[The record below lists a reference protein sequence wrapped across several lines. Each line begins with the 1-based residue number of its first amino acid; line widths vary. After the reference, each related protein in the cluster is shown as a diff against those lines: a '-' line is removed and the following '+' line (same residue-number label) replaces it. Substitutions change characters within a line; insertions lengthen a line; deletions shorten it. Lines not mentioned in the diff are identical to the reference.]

1 LLIKDI
7 QKCRHFTAM
16 DNTHLCELLHPARE
30 EEKVELHYSIA
41 HAVLKPGRA
50 SLPHRLKESSEVYYI
65 LEGSGVMNVEDE
77 EAEVKR
83 GQAVFIPPGSRQHIR
98 NSGSSDLEFLAIV
111 YPFWKKED
119 EEVEEVESKI

>member
-1 LLIKDI
+1 MLIKDI

-30 EEKVELHYSIA
+30 KVELPYSIA

-65 LEGSGVMNVEDE
+65 LEGSGVMNIEGE
-77 EAEVKR
+77 EAEVRR
-83 GQAVFIPPGSRQHIR
+83 GQAVFIPPGLWQHIR
-98 NSGSSDLEFLAIV
+98 NSGSTDLEFLAIV

-119 EEVEEVESKI
+119 EEVEEVESKT

>member
-7 QKCRHFTAM
+7 QKCKHFTAL

-30 EEKVELHYSIA
+30 NAELHYSIA

-65 LEGSGVMNVEDE
+65 LEGAGVMNIEGE
-77 EAEVKR
+77 EADVRR
-83 GQAVFIPPGSRQHIR
+83 GQAVFIPPGSWQHIR
-98 NSGSSDLEFLAIV
+98 NSGSTDLEFLAIV

-119 EEVEEVESKI
+119 EEVEEVESKT